1 MEPEVERATAQLI
14 AAIEDMGYPR
24 EFGVVLAGELRSEH
38 AMQRMTSD
46 LRQTGSQPPEEIAQP
61 PEEIADE
68 MLAICADR
76 DRWVE
81 QKKSEYANA
90 KITEFYNRPREPEED
105 S

>member
-1 MEPEVERATAQLI
+1 MELGVERATAQLI

-24 EFGVVLAGELRSEH
+24 EFGVVLAGELRSER
-38 AMQRMTSD
+38 AIGRMTSY
-46 LRQTGSQPPEEIAQP
+46 LRQTGFQP

-90 KITEFYNRPREPEED
+90 KITEFYNRPRESED
-105 S
+105 EDGE

>member
-38 AMQRMTSD
+38 AMQRMTSY
-46 LRQTGSQPPEEIAQP
+46 LRQTGFQPGFQP

>member
-38 AMQRMTSD
+38 AMQRMTSY
-46 LRQTGSQPPEEIAQP
+46 LRQTGFQP

-68 MLAICADR
+68 MLASCADR

>member
-38 AMQRMTSD
+38 AMQRMTSY
-46 LRQTGSQPPEEIAQP
+46 LRQTGFQP

-81 QKKSEYANA
+81 QKKSEYALRSS
-90 KITEFYNRPREPEED
+90 ITGHGNRKKTPNLHFFVQ
-105 S
+105 

>member
-1 MEPEVERATAQLI
+1 MELGVERATAQLI

-24 EFGVVLAGELRSEH
+24 EFGVVLAGELRSER
-38 AMQRMTSD
+38 AIVRMTSY
-46 LRQTGSQPPEEIAQP
+46 LGFQP

-90 KITEFYNRPREPEED
+90 KITEFYNRPRESED
-105 S
+105 EDGE

>member
-38 AMQRMTSD
+38 AMQRI
-46 LRQTGSQPPEEIAQP
+46 GFQP